1 MPKRSAISTYHNSP
15 IDLDANSSGSHSHS
29 HSHYRSPG
37 SSRRVAYS
45 PSSHNSKR
53 RRPDRSYERSSEYH
67 YSSKRNNDAQNH
79 RHSREI
85 VTETYDLTTSSS
97 RVIPSNR
104 KRRAPHSPSP
114 VRTSKRHSRS
124 HSPRAFRSLASPTYY
139 TSRSN
144 RSKNE
149 PSPRNTRSP
158 TPPTRKLDISNKIP
172 DTSLFAELVK
182 DKHKRDKVL
191 KEIIDKQEEKS
202 VNSSGENSNCAISN
216 NNNLVVIDTG
226 KKHDKTRKSLPQ
238 YYSLVVLMLLY
249 ILYFSGCTQYRDQF
263 RANRRCTN
271 IQRDKRFGV
280 LS

>member
-29 HSHYRSPG
+29 HSHSHYRSPG
-37 SSRRVAYS
+37 SSRRIVYS
-45 PSSHNSKR
+45 PSSHSSKR
-53 RRPDRSYERSSEYH
+53 RRPERSYEPRSSDHH
-67 YSSKRNNDAQNH
+67 YSSKRSNDAQNH
-79 RHSREI
+79 RHTREVI
-85 VTETYDLTTSSS
+85 TETYDLTTTSSS
-97 RVIPSNR
+97 RVTPTNR

-114 VRTSKRHSRS
+114 VRPNKRHSRS
-124 HSPRAFRSLASPTYY
+124 HSPRAFRSLGSPTYY
-139 TSRSN
+139 SSRSN

-149 PSPRNTRSP
+149 SSPRTARSP

-226 KKHDKTRKSLPQ
+226 EYFDKSM
-238 YYSLVVLMLLY
+238 S
-249 ILYFSGCTQYRDQF
+249 IIIDSHI
-263 RANRRCTN
+263 RRG
-271 IQRDKRFGV
+271 KFRFGRCE
-280 LS
+280 SMTTDQSIY

>member
-29 HSHYRSPG
+29 HSHSHYRSPG
-37 SSRRVAYS
+37 SSRRVVYS
-45 PSSHNSKR
+45 PSSHSSKR
-53 RRPDRSYERSSEYH
+53 RRPERSYERASDHH
-67 YSSKRNNDAQNH
+67 YSSKRSNDVQNH
-79 RHSREI
+79 RHPREVI
-85 VTETYDLTTSSS
+85 TETYDLTTSLP
-97 RVIPSNR
+97 RVTPTNR
-104 KRRAPHSPSP
+104 KRRAPHSPSPP

-124 HSPRAFRSLASPTYY
+124 HSPRAFRSLNSPTYY
-139 TSRSN
+139 SSRSN

-149 PSPRNTRSP
+149 PSPRTTRSP

-226 KKHDKTRKSLPQ
+226 EYFNESLNELSVIVDS
-238 YYSLVVLMLLY
+238 YCEV
-249 ILYFSGCTQYRDQF
+249 ILE
-263 RANRRCTN
+263 
-271 IQRDKRFGV
+271 K
-280 LS
+280 